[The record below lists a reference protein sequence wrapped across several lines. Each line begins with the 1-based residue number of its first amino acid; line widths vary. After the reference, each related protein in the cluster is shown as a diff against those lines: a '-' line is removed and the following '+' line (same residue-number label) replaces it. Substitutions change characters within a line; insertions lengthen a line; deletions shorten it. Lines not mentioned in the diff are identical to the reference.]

1 MRREPKIGHKTVASF
16 DPEAVAAAGIG
27 FEGKT
32 PVMVRWTLARGL
44 LAALIVLSS
53 VPLSLGLSMS
63 FGDFS
68 AHAQA
73 AGNIQTIRVE
83 GNKRV
88 EPETVRSYLT
98 FSTGDAYDPAQVD
111 ESLKAL
117 FATGLFQD
125 VRIRREGATIV
136 IVVIENPIVSRV
148 AFEGNREI
156 EDGTLASE
164 VQLKARA
171 VYTRSRVQADVQR
184 ILDLYRRQGYY
195 AARVDPKIINV
206 DNNRIDVVFE
216 INEGGSTKVRAINF
230 IGNSAFSDSQLRY
243 VVSTTQT
250 TLLSFLKSTNI
261 YDPDRL
267 NLDRELLR
275 QFYLKN
281 GYADARV
288 LSATA
293 DLDSDGRGF
302 FITFTIDEGER
313 YRFGAIDV
321 ESALPSLN
329 IDALRGAIMTK
340 SGRVYNSEKVEN
352 TVEALTIEVS
362 QQGYAFGQVKPRF
375 ERDEAGHIIGIT
387 YVIDEGP
394 RIYIERINIVGNF
407 RTQDDVIRRQFR
419 LAEGDA
425 FNRLLVES
433 ARKRLR
439 SLGFFKSVDI
449 DTDPGSAPDRIVIV
463 VKVVEQPTGELS
475 FGVGYSTSEG
485 VIGDISITERN
496 LMGKGQYVR
505 LGFSGSLD
513 RAQVDFSF
521 TEPHFLD
528 RNLAAGFDVFFKTVD
543 LTKEASFQQRDVG
556 GDLRLG
562 FPIAEDTQFGLRYK
576 FDRETIFGVT
586 NNASLAV
593 KQSAGTVNVSSVG
606 YTIAYDTRNL
616 PQAPTTGVFASF
628 SQDLAGVGG
637 DVDYI
642 RSVADARG
650 YYPITNKITLVG
662 RAQGGAIEGWGG
674 QDIRLTDLFFKGGE
688 TVRGF
693 ARAGYGP
700 RDACTDPLT
709 GERVHPCSKDS
720 LGGQLFWATTAEVR
734 FPIPFLPENLG
745 MQGAVFVDAGSL
757 WDPSGLATASVTLPP
772 GSNGCSSKNIGKS
785 CGEGSFI
792 FDSSQVR
799 MSTGFSIIWQSP
811 LGPLRADIAEAL
823 LKANFDKTELF
834 RFGASTNF

>member
-1 MRREPKIGHKTVASF
+1 
-16 DPEAVAAAGIG
+16 
-27 FEGKT
+27 
-32 PVMVRWTLARGL
+32 MVRWTLARGL
-44 LAALIVLSS
+44 LAALVVLCS
-53 VPLSLGLSMS
+53 VPLSLGLSAC
-63 FGDFS
+63 FGESS
-68 AHAQA
+68 AYAQ
-73 AGNIQTIRVE
+73 GVIQDIRVE

-98 FSTGDAYDPAQVD
+98 FSAGDAYDPAKVD

-125 VRIRREGATIV
+125 VRIRREGSTIV
-136 IVVIENPIVSRV
+136 VVLVENPIVSRV

-156 EDGTLASE
+156 EDDTLSSE
-164 VQLKARA
+164 VQLKPRA
-171 VYTRSRVQADVQR
+171 VYTRARVQSDVQR
-184 ILDLYRRQGYY
+184 ILDLYRHQGLY
-195 AARVDPKIINV
+195 AAQVDPKIINL

-216 INEGGSTKVRAINF
+216 ISEGPSTKVRAINF

-243 VVSTTQT
+243 VISTTQT
-250 TLLSFLKSTNI
+250 NLLSFLKSTNI

-281 GYADARV
+281 GYADARII
-288 LSATA
+288 SATA
-293 DLDSDGRGF
+293 DLDRDGRGF

-321 ESALPSLN
+321 ESALPSVN
-329 IDALRGAIMTK
+329 IDALRHVILTRT
-340 SGRVYNSEKVEN
+340 GRVYNAEKVEK

-362 QQGYAFGQVKPRF
+362 QQGYAFGQVRPRF
-375 ERDEAGHIIGIT
+375 ERDEATHTMGIVYT
-387 YVIDEGP
+387 IEEGP

-407 RTQDDVIRRQFR
+407 RTQDDVIRREFR

-425 FNRLLVES
+425 FNRLLVEA

-439 SLGFFKSVDI
+439 ALSFFKTVDI
-449 DTDPGSAPDRIVIV
+449 DTQPGSAPDRVIIV
-463 VKVVEQPTGELS
+463 VKVEEQPTGELS
-475 FGVGYSTSEG
+475 FGAGYSTSEG

-505 LGFSGSLD
+505 LGFSGSLE

-528 RNLAAGFDVFFKTVD
+528 RNLAAGFDLFYKEVD
-543 LTKEASFQQRDVG
+543 FQDVASFSQRDAG
-556 GDLRLG
+556 GDIRLG
-562 FPIAEDTQFGLRYK
+562 FPIADNTQLGLRYK
-576 FDRETIFGVT
+576 FVNEQIFDVS

-593 KQSAGTVNVSSVG
+593 KESEGTSNVSSVG
-606 YTIAYDTRNL
+606 YTVAYDTRNL
-616 PQAPTTGVFASF
+616 PQSPTSGIFASF

-637 DVDYI
+637 DVNYI

-650 YYPITNKITLVG
+650 YYPITNKLTLVG
-662 RAQGGAIEGWGG
+662 RVQGGNIEGWGG
-674 QDIRLTDLFFKGGE
+674 DDVRMTDLFFKGGE
-688 TVRGF
+688 TIRGF
-693 ARAGYGP
+693 KRAGFGP
-700 RDACTDPLT
+700 RDACEDPVT
-709 GERVHPCSKDS
+709 GERIHPCSKDS
-720 LGGQLFWATTAEVR
+720 LGGKVYWATTAELR
-734 FPIPFLPENLG
+734 FPFPFIPDNLG

-757 WDPSGLATASVTLPP
+757 FDPSDFALNAVAR
-772 GSNGCSSKNIGKS
+772 
-785 CGEGSFI
+785 EGSFI

-799 MSTGFSIIWQSP
+799 LSSGFSIIWQSP
-811 LGPLRADIAEAL
+811 LGPLRADIAQAL
-823 LKANFDKTELF
+823 LKADFDKTEIF